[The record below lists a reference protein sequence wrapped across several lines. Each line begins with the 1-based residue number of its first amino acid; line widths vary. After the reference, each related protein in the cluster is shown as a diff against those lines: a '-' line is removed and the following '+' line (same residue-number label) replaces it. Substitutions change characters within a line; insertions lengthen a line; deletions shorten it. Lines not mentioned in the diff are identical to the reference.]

1 MDNELGLIYQLFFR
15 INCLFK
21 YTIIKINMYI
31 KANELNLIKKPMKKY
46 LRWLYKRVLAN
57 ILKKKVI
64 ILAKRK

>member
-1 MDNELGLIYQLFFR
+1 
-15 INCLFK
+15 
-21 YTIIKINMYI
+21 MYI

-57 ILKKKVI
+57 TLKKKVI